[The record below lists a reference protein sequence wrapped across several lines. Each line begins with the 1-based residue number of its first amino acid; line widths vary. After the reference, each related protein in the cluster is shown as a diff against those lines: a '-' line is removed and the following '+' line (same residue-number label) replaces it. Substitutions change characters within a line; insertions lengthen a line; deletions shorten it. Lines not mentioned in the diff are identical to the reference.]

1 MKLRDSMS
9 NSTYNI
15 FNYNYRPAKS
25 IERKIIVELLKEIYG
40 IINSQQCTYIGL
52 GSIFFS
58 DFKLIHRELGIQKM
72 INIEENESD
81 EKRFKFNK
89 PFTNI
94 NLKWGFTTNV
104 LPNLNWR
111 GKKIIWLDY
120 DSTLEPYMF
129 EDLEIIFSNIESGSF
144 YLFSCNSAL
153 SKYFDQNKQEYKIEK
168 FRENFGDLT
177 PFNLEPSDLTRKK
190 SPKLIRNMIVEKI
203 IEILADRNASKG
215 EKEKLSF
222 YQLLNISYQDG
233 APMFS
238 IGGFI
243 SNRRDF
249 DLLEYSSL
257 KELPYIKLDE
267 DILNIE
273 CPIITAKET
282 DLLNSF
288 LPREKKKFLNLKTID
303 FIPEDDRSQFQ
314 KIYRY
319 FPSFVEIRDH

>member
-1 MKLRDSMS
+1 MS
-9 NSTYNI
+9 DPSYNI

-40 IINSQQCTYIGL
+40 VINSQHCTYIGL

-58 DFKLIHRELGIQKM
+58 DFRLIHRELGIQEM

-94 NLKWGFTTNV
+94 KLKWGLTTDV
-104 LPNLNWR
+104 LPSLDWK

-120 DSTLEPYMF
+120 DYSLQPYMF
-129 EDLEIIFSNIESGSF
+129 EDLEIIFSNIESGGF

-153 SKYFDQNKQEYKIEK
+153 SKYFDQKEQEYKVEK
-168 FRENFGDLT
+168 FVESFQDNT
-177 PFNLEPSDLTRKK
+177 PFDLKPSDLSRKN
-190 SPKLIRNMIVEKI
+190 SPKLIRSMIVEKI
-203 IEILADRNASKG
+203 KEILTDRNASKD
-215 EKEKLSF
+215 EDEKLSF

-243 SNRRDF
+243 SNKKDIN
-249 DLLEYSSL
+249 LLEYGSL
-257 KELPYIKLDE
+257 KELPYIKLDKE
-267 DILNIE
+267 ILNIE
-273 CPIITAKET
+273 YPVITAKET

-288 LPREKKKFLNLKTID
+288 LPREKKKFLKLKTID

-314 KIYRY
+314 RIYRY
-319 FPSFVEIRDH
+319 YPSFVEIRDN